1 MIKRTIWFLAL
12 ILLLGSLLAGCGKE
26 KIPAIFQNA
35 MDRHGVVG
43 EITEADL
50 NVVSATDTQGFRLE
64 CSMDASKVDFT
75 TPGQYTVTYKAGT
88 DKITQNVYIY
98 GPLTLTYGGQEV
110 DMVEI
115 SFREA
120 LASEGFTR
128 NVQIQDS
135 FGNLLE
141 VKKLHSSDP
150 FQYAEGTYE
159 VTYEAYD
166 KAGQGLQKTLT
177 YRVTGST
184 GMTVETG
191 KTAQYTDSELKL
203 QVDLAGETEV
213 FLADGS
219 GKLGYGEYSIADGY
233 LTIFGSYLQTLGPGE
248 KILHLYS
255 QNGSCEVRFQVTGE
269 GKKVSAPSLAND
281 PAGSTLGWAS
291 VSGYGSVRD
300 YRGTTTNS
308 WNGRLVFTGVDPKV
322 HGTICLDIYIYKSEM
337 LNTVGVLESSQNGLA
352 EIPFAVQGMSGD
364 HLSFLFEEKET
375 GLVVSREELKMET
388 WYTMKI
394 DAASL
399 PRATDVA
406 IYFGVSNKWQA
417 RMYVANIKCY
427 APEKVANTTAYTDE
441 ANTVKIQQFGSKCT
455 FTQTTY
461 DDEQVFLYTTGNR
474 YLPSTPSQRNLQ
486 LELKDRDKQMIW
498 FEFQMLSATDANGA
512 PVTPMMTISDKPGNQ
527 APQSANYVIV
537 DEAGTPVATVEV
549 GKWYTVY
556 LTTDKQRF
564 FTLYPMGYGPDQY
577 EIRMLIRN
585 LTTENAE
592 FTQLFTT
599 PEGKYCSSGMFKNA
613 DGEWT
618 FACASYT
625 GYNKGNTAWQRRVLV
640 ATEDQEQ
647 YTKMQLEFMYS
658 TASYAGEKALALQ
671 AEWVSVEITDEAGHV
686 LTQSDLEVGK
696 WYTATFVEIGRGN
709 LPSSFYIY
717 PLGYYDGTVQ
727 KPVEMVMSLRNIR
740 FS

>member
-1 MIKRTIWFLAL
+1 MIKRTIL
-12 ILLLGSLLAGCGKE
+12 ILLLVLVFGVLLTGCGQE
-26 KIPAIFQNA
+26 EIPATFQNA
-35 MDRHGVVG
+35 MDHHGVLG
-43 EITEADL
+43 EVTEADL
-50 NVVSATDTQGFRLE
+50 NVVSATDEQGSRLE
-64 CSMDASKVDFT
+64 CTMDVSEVDFN
-75 TPGQYTVTYKAGT
+75 TPGRYTVTYKAGT
-88 DKITQNVYIY
+88 DKITQTVYIY
-98 GPLTLTYGGQEV
+98 GPLVLTYSGQQ
-110 DMVEI
+110 VEI
-115 SFREA
+115 AEITFAEA
-120 LASEGFTR
+120 LASQGFTQ

-141 VKKLHSSDP
+141 VKKLHSSDS

-213 FLADGS
+213 FLADGP

-233 LTIFGSYLQTLGPGE
+233 LTIFGSYLQTLSPGQ
-248 KILHLYS
+248 KTLRLYS
-255 QNGSCEVRFQVTGE
+255 QNGSCEVSFQVTGE
-269 GKKVSAPSLAND
+269 GEKVSAPNLTHD

-291 VSGYGSVRD
+291 VPGYGSVRD
-300 YRGTTTNS
+300 YRGKTTTS
-308 WNGRLVFTGVDPKV
+308 WDSRLVFQGVDPSK
-322 HGTICLDIYIYKSEM
+322 HGTICLDVYIYQSKSINSNGE
-337 LNTVGVLESSQNGLA
+337 LEDSKNGMV
-352 EIPFAVQGMSGD
+352 EIPFAAQGMSGEYV
-364 HLSFLFEEKET
+364 SFLFVDKET
-375 GLVVSREELKMET
+375 GMVVPTEDLKTNT
-388 WYTMKI
+388 WYTMKM
-394 DAASL
+394 DTSSL
-399 PRATDVA
+399 SYSTDVA
-406 IYFGVSNKWQA
+406 IYCGVSNKWQA
-417 RMYVANIKCY
+417 RMYVANVKCY
-427 APEKVANTTAYTDE
+427 APEKVLNSTVYTDE
-441 ANTVKIQQFGSKCT
+441 GNTVAIEQYGGKCI

-461 DDEQVFLYTTGNR
+461 EDEQVFLYTTGNR

-486 LELKDRDKQMIW
+486 LELKAREKQIIR

-640 ATEDQEQ
+640 ATENQEQ

-658 TASYAGEKALALQ
+658 TASYAGEQALALQ

>member
-1 MIKRTIWFLAL
+1 MRPIRKT
-12 ILLLGSLLAGCGKE
+12 
-26 KIPAIFQNA
+26 PA
-35 MDRHGVVG
+35 
-43 EITEADL
+43 
-50 NVVSATDTQGFRLE
+50 VSRAR
-64 CSMDASKVDFT
+64 A
-75 TPGQYTVTYKAGT
+75 
-88 DKITQNVYIY
+88 
-98 GPLTLTYGGQEV
+98 
-110 DMVEI
+110 VEI
-115 SFREA
+115 AMNHNIVSR
-120 LASEGFTR
+120 S
-128 NVQIQDS
+128 V
-135 FGNLLE
+135 
-141 VKKLHSSDP
+141 
-150 FQYAEGTYE
+150 AE
-159 VTYEAYD
+159 
-166 KAGQGLQKTLT
+166 
-177 YRVTGST
+177 S
-184 GMTVETG
+184 
-191 KTAQYTDSELKL
+191 YTDSELKL

-233 LTIFGSYLQTLGPGE
+233 LTIFGSYLQTLSPGQ
-248 KILHLYS
+248 KTLRLYS
-255 QNGSCEVRFQVTGE
+255 QNGSCEVSFQVTGE
-269 GKKVSAPSLAND
+269 GEKVSAPNLTHD

-291 VSGYGSVRD
+291 APGYGSVRD
-300 YRGTTTNS
+300 YRGKTTTS
-308 WNGRLVFTGVDPKV
+308 WDSRLVFQGVDPSK
-322 HGTICLDIYIYKSEM
+322 HGTICLDVYIYQSKSINSNGE
-337 LNTVGVLESSQNGLA
+337 LEDSKNGMV
-352 EIPFAVQGMSGD
+352 EIPFAAQGMSGEYV
-364 HLSFLFEEKET
+364 SFLFVDKET
-375 GLVVSREELKMET
+375 GMVVPTEDLKTNT
-388 WYTMKI
+388 WYTMKM
-394 DAASL
+394 DTSSL
-399 PRATDVA
+399 SYSTDVA
-406 IYFGVSNKWQA
+406 IYCGVSNKWQA
-417 RMYVANIKCY
+417 RMYVANVKCY
-427 APEKVANTTAYTDE
+427 APEKVLNSTVYTDE
-441 ANTVKIQQFGSKCT
+441 GNTVAIEQYGEKCI

-461 DDEQVFLYTTGNR
+461 EDEQVFLYTTGNR

-486 LELKDRDKQMIW
+486 LELKDRDKQMIR

-640 ATEDQEQ
+640 ATENQEQ

-658 TASYAGEKALALQ
+658 TASYAGEQALALQ

-727 KPVEMVMSLRNIR
+727 KPVEMVMCLRNIR

>member
-1 MIKRTIWFLAL
+1 MIKRTIL
-12 ILLLGSLLAGCGKE
+12 ILLLVLVFGVLLTGCGQKE
-26 KIPAIFQNA
+26 IPATFQNA
-35 MDRHGVVG
+35 MDHHGVLG
-43 EITEADL
+43 EVTEADL
-50 NVVSATDTQGFRLE
+50 NVVSATDEQGSRLE
-64 CSMDASKVDFT
+64 CTMDVSKVDFN

-88 DKITQNVYIY
+88 DKITQTVYIY
-98 GPLTLTYGGQEV
+98 GPLVLTYSGQQVER
-110 DMVEI
+110 VEI
-115 SFREA
+115 TFAEA
-120 LASEGFTR
+120 LASQGFTQ

-233 LTIFGSYLQTLGPGE
+233 LTIFGSYLQTLSPGQ
-248 KILHLYS
+248 KTLRLYS
-255 QNGSCEVRFQVTGE
+255 QNGSCEVSFQVTGE
-269 GKKVSAPSLAND
+269 GEKVSAPNLTHD

-291 VSGYGSVRD
+291 APGYGSVRD
-300 YRGTTTNS
+300 YRGKTTTS
-308 WNGRLVFTGVDPKV
+308 WDSRLVFQGVDPSK
-322 HGTICLDIYIYKSEM
+322 HGTICLDVYIYQSKSINSNGE
-337 LNTVGVLESSQNGLA
+337 LEDSKNGMV
-352 EIPFAVQGMSGD
+352 EIPFAAQGMSGEYV
-364 HLSFLFEEKET
+364 SFLFVDKET
-375 GLVVSREELKMET
+375 GMVVPTEDLKTNT
-388 WYTMKI
+388 WYTMKM
-394 DAASL
+394 DTSSL
-399 PRATDVA
+399 SYSTDVA
-406 IYFGVSNKWQA
+406 IYCGVSNKWQA
-417 RMYVANIKCY
+417 RMYVANVKCY
-427 APEKVANTTAYTDE
+427 APEKVLNSTVYTDE
-441 ANTVKIQQFGSKCT
+441 GNTVAIEQYGEKCI

-461 DDEQVFLYTTGNR
+461 EDEQVFLYTTGNR

-486 LELKDRDKQMIW
+486 LELKDRDKQMIR

-640 ATEDQEQ
+640 ATENQEQ

-658 TASYAGEKALALQ
+658 TASYAGEQALALQ

-727 KPVEMVMSLRNIR
+727 KPVEMVMCLRNIR